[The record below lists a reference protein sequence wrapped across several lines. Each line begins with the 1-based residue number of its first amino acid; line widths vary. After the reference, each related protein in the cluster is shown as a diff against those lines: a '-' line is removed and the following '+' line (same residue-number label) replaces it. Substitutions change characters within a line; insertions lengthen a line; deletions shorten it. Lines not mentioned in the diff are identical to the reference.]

1 MCISRAVIEL
11 MTGAGAAWH
20 PPRAADRWAGR
31 LPCPSARW
39 RPHGPSGLEVLHIH
53 FPSPSGAQTQLAGLM
68 KVGKERTHA
77 DSTFSASISS
87 ARSHSRQSSMTRQ
100 AAREAGEASWPLP
113 PWCPVRAGEGA
124 AAACGRPAPRSS
136 GRPGVRPRL
145 CAGEAK
151 LACRPRAGRDSP
163 GRDADLLGQ
172 MRRWGPWGGGGSQT
186 GSQVSTSSP
195 HLDAAFRPRLGA
207 CPRYHSCPAV
217 TGTRGS
223 ATARSPPPS
232 VPTTRARTRA
242 TQPCS
247 HGPD

>member
-1 MCISRAVIEL
+1 
-11 MTGAGAAWH
+11 MTGAGAGWH

-31 LPCPSARW
+31 LPSPSARW

-100 AAREAGEASWPLP
+100 AAREAREASWPLP
-113 PWCPVRAGEGA
+113 PWCPPSAPSGPEKAPPLPAGGLLRRPRADLG
-124 AAACGRPAPRSS
+124 S
-136 GRPGVRPRL
+136 GPRL

-172 MRRWGPWGGGGSQT
+172 MRRWGPWGGGRFAGWFPSL
-186 GSQVSTSSP
+186 
-195 HLDAAFRPRLGA
+195 HLL
-207 CPRYHSCPAV
+207 
-217 TGTRGS
+217 S
-223 ATARSPPPS
+223 AP
-232 VPTTRARTRA
+232 
-242 TQPCS
+242 
-247 HGPD
+247 